1 MSSGNTL
8 VLKKY
13 PVSLKEPNKL
23 LALLRRQH
31 DRDKKK
37 ADLGIGLNLIL
48 VLHHFLAERP

>member
-8 VLKKY
+8 VLKKS

-37 ADLGIGLNLIL
+37 ADLGIRLDLIL
-48 VLHHFLAERP
+48 VLHHFLAE